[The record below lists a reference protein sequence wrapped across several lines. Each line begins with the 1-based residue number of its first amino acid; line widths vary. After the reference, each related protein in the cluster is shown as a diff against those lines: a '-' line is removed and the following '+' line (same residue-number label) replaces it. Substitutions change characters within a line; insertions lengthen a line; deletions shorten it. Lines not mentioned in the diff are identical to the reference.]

1 MSNEE
6 LKQALTEQCPV
17 TAYIPLMGRIEYAY
31 VSAIVYRRSESGGI
45 KVRAQLMDKNLM
57 SVSEIAAEDISRA

>member
-1 MSNEE
+1 MTNDE

-17 TAYIPLMGRIEYAY
+17 TAYIPLMGYIEYAY